1 MVHLRMQSIICL
13 NYTRKS
19 YLALTNV
26 IEIANEKAYR
36 TPLKAISEIDLR
48 LHIDAKSDQLNK

>member
-19 YLALTNV
+19 YLALTNA
-26 IEIANEKAYR
+26 IEIANEQAYGTR
-36 TPLKAISEIDLR
+36 LKTISEIDLR
-48 LHIDAKSDQLNK
+48 LQIDAKSDQLNK

>member
-26 IEIANEKAYR
+26 IEIVNEQAYGTR
-36 TPLKAISEIDLR
+36 LKTISEIDLR
-48 LHIDAKSDQLNK
+48 LQIDAKSDQLNK

>member
-36 TPLKAISEIDLR
+36 TRLKAISEIDLR